1 VEGKEKLPNLKLDGF
16 KKHLG
21 KRKALVTHP
30 KIVMGEYYQSFENR
44 HQKNERIHVIQG
56 LESILQLMLNERRAK
71 EKKKFSLW
79 QFSTF

>member
-30 KIVMGEYYQSFENR
+30 RIVMGEYYQSFEN
-44 HQKNERIHVIQG
+44 
-56 LESILQLMLNERRAK
+56 
-71 EKKKFSLW
+71 
-79 QFSTF
+79 